1 MTMHNRLKNTLVPA
15 LLLSC
20 CLLAACSSS
29 SGTTTVGSVPQVHT
43 VGSVTID
50 TANSVT
56 VPVYWQGANAVTEL
70 SRIDPSCNG
79 YANTVVVSGQD
90 THIAGTTFVCS
101 ADLKVRTP
109 VAAYW
114 KNGQRTDLDRPV
126 AHSQSASEAQQVF
139 LANGSVY
146 IAGYVT
152 GDNGPAPVYWKDGE
166 IVYLTDIPNDTQARA
181 SNIYVDGSDVY
192 VTGAALSGSPHPI
205 YWKNGK
211 ASVLPVPAGY
221 TGTSVPLPIG
231 VSNGDVYIFGH
242 FHRSRTRTISSQ
254 SEVPV
259 YWKNGDL
266 FWILSSEDDRGY
278 SYGGTLYNG
287 VPYTAGGFYEGTLYV
302 PSVWTYT
309 NRQRLS
315 MIDEGLYGMAHDV
328 FVDGSNVYVA
338 GWTYTLDNPTDPAS
352 FRRAV
357 PCYWSNSTRI
367 DLPMIAN
374 KPAFVRGIFVTPLI
388 TSESGN

>member
-1 MTMHNRLKNTLVPA
+1 MTMHNRLMNIFVSVLFLA
-15 LLLSC
+15 C

-29 SGTTTVGSVPQVHT
+29 SDSTPQVHA

-56 VPVYWQGANAVTEL
+56 VPVYWQGDHTVTEL

-79 YANTVVVSGQD
+79 YANSVVVSGED
-90 THIAGTTFVCS
+90 THISGTTFVCS

-114 KNGQRTDLDRPV
+114 KNGQRTDLERPA
-126 AHSQSASEAQQVF
+126 AHSQAASEAQQLF

-152 GDNGPAPVYWKDGE
+152 GDNGPIPAYWKDGK
-166 IVYLTDIPNDTQARA
+166 IVYITDIPNDNRARA
-181 SNIYVDGSDVY
+181 SNIFVDGGDIY

-211 ASVLPVPAGY
+211 AFVLPVPAGY
-221 TGTSVPLPIG
+221 TGTGVPLPIG
-231 VSNGDVYIFGH
+231 VLNGDVYIFGH
-242 FHRSRTRTISSQ
+242 FHRSRTRTISSE

-259 YWKNGDL
+259 YWKNGEL
-266 FWILSSEDDRGY
+266 VWILSSEDDRAY

-302 PSVWTYT
+302 PSVWTHT
-309 NRQRLS
+309 NRRRLS

-328 FVDGSNVYVA
+328 FVDDSNVYVA
-338 GWTYTLDNPTDPAS
+338 GWTYALDNPTDPTS
-352 FRRAV
+352 FKRAV
-357 PCYWSNSTRI
+357 PCYWNNTLRI
-367 DLPMIAN
+367 DLPTIDN
-374 KPAFVRGIFVTPLI
+374 KPAFVREIFVTHR
-388 TSESGN
+388 